1 MRIISDHCRRPI
13 SGTVKRVAGNF
24 NLNRSAFDRLF
35 ERNGNPVVF
44 EIIEAP
50 PTMVKRIIKVMKR
63 TMTVLTAWLNL
74 VKKQNTNQ
82 LRSHG
87 GARSLQSARWWSGGN
102 RTGSFTRDGIRHDPR
117 LYESDDC

>member
-1 MRIISDHCRRPI
+1 MRIISDHCLRPI

-24 NLNRSAFDRLF
+24 NLQRSAFDRLF
-35 ERNGNPVVF
+35 ERNGNPVVI

-63 TMTVLTAWLNL
+63 TMTVPLTAWLNL

-87 GARSLQSARWWSGGN
+87 GARGLQSARWWNGGETVPGVS
-102 RTGSFTRDGIRHDPR
+102 R
-117 LYESDDC
+117 EME